1 MDATQFSLLAALAVL
16 VVVNLGALAWA
27 SYQDRKARAKP
38 QPKVYE
44 IHLEGTKVFS
54 DIDLE
59 NIQKIAK
66 EQLADAAKDAAIRL
80 QKSLNNS
87 VDQVAANI
95 NDSLSTVLT
104 AEFEKYQVS
113 LSALRDQTIEQFG
126 KIQQDLDHRRLEL
139 MEHVEHEVA
148 EEHAKRVE
156 AFNARLGDVVAS
168 YIAESL
174 GTQVDLG
181 AQSGYILK
189 VLEEHKED
197 IKRDI
202 TS

>member
-1 MDATQFSLLAALAVL
+1 LDATQFSLLAALAVL
-16 VVVNLGALAWA
+16 VVVNIIALTWA
-27 SYQDRKARAKP
+27 SVQDRKARSKP
-38 QPKVYE
+38 QPKIYD

-59 NIQKIAK
+59 NIQKAAK
-66 EQLADAAKDAAIRL
+66 EQLAHAAQEAASRL

-87 VDQVAANI
+87 VDQVAANM

-126 KIQQDLDHRRLEL
+126 SIQQELDHRRLEL
-139 MEHVEHEVA
+139 MEHVDRQVA
-148 EEHAKRVE
+148 EEHARRVE

-174 GTQVDLG
+174 GSQVDLG
-181 AQSGYILK
+181 AQTGYILE
-189 VLEEHKED
+189 VLEKHKED
-197 IKRDI
+197 IKRDV

>member
-1 MDATQFSLLAALAVL
+1 MDAVQFSLMAALAVL
-16 VVVNLGALAWA
+16 VAVNLAALVWA

-38 QPKVYE
+38 QPKIYE

-54 DIDLE
+54 DIELE

-66 EQLADAAKDAAIRL
+66 EQLAHAAKDAAERL

-87 VDQVAANI
+87 VDQVSSNI
-95 NDSLSTVLT
+95 SDSLSTSLL

-113 LSALRDQTIEQFG
+113 LSALRDQTIQQFST
-126 KIQQDLDHRRLEL
+126 IQQDLDKRRLEL
-139 MEHVEHEVA
+139 MEHIDREVA
-148 EEHAKRVE
+148 AEHARRVD

-174 GTQVDLG
+174 GDQVDLG
-181 AQSGYILK
+181 AQSAYIIK

-197 IKRDI
+197 IKRDV